1 VPPSIHSPGTGRRIG
16 SLAVLFVLT
25 TAPAFA
31 QATTKRSL
39 ILASGAPQ
47 GIYFPLAQDI
57 ARVARQA
64 GIDVQAVPSQGSIQN
79 LAWLAERRVDLALAQ
94 SDAAFDAYHG
104 RGSFAQP
111 IQSIRAV
118 TPLYTEAVHILV
130 RKPLYIRRVE
140 ELRGKRIAVGPQGS
154 GTESTAAAVLAAAG
168 VTLAE
173 VSLRHLGVEETMAA
187 MRHGDLDAAFLMSGV
202 PSEAVTSVLADGTAS
217 LLEPTLDLLERL
229 REVCPFFLSKN
240 IEPTDYPGLTE
251 EVTTPAVQA
260 LLVGRSDL
268 DHATVER
275 LIRALSDKNLTKK
288 YHLTDVNGTDGGIA
302 IPVFEVTQPLSAL
315 TGLKNRSHITVAL
328 LFAAAFL
335 LIGLLSRPRLW
346 GLVHRKN
353 LLRFSLYFLVVWI
366 SGSFAL
372 YWREHRFNDN
382 YSSPWISLWSG
393 LITIFSLS
401 NKEPLTVE
409 GRVIAVALFLL
420 GIGVIAWFTKSLA
433 FTYIERKI
441 LPLLR
446 GGFAKA
452 HKMKDHYVIAGWNT
466 KGPGILAQLHD
477 EDFDN
482 HRPIVIL
489 AKEEQAKTLSFHG
502 SIYIEK
508 GDPASEEALR
518 RVRIQAAHSVI
529 VLADADDTAADART
543 ILTILAIRKICGA
556 QTPNRQV
563 PVIAEIFDSGN
574 VELAKYAGGEHGSP
588 LEIVSSNELGEH
600 LLTHAAVNPGL
611 TNVYR
616 ELLTFAKDSSEIHR
630 GAVPK
635 KFVSKS
641 FGELACWASE
651 QRQHGVYVI
660 PIAIL
665 REHKLFLNPTS
676 SSDLGNLQKDD
687 LLFALCDSAKDLAE
701 LSRAGR

>member
-1 VPPSIHSPGTGRRIG
+1 M
-16 SLAVLFVLT
+16 
-25 TAPAFA
+25 APAYA
-31 QATTKRSL
+31 QPAAKRSL

-47 GIYFPLAQDI
+47 GIYAPLAQDI

-64 GIDVQAVPSQGSIQN
+64 GVDVQAVPSQGSIQN
-79 LAWLAERRVDLALAQ
+79 LTWLAEHRVDLALAQ
-94 SDAAFDAYHG
+94 SDTAFDAFHG
-104 RGSFAQP
+104 RGSFAQA
-111 IQSIRAV
+111 IQNIRTV

-140 ELRGKRIAVGPQGS
+140 ELRGKRVAMGPQGS

-168 VTLAE
+168 LTLSE
-173 VSLRHLGVEETMAA
+173 VAIRHLGVEETMTAL
-187 MRHGDLDAAFLMSGV
+187 RHGELDAAFLMSGV
-202 PSEAVTSVLADGTAS
+202 PSAAVTGVLADGTAS
-217 LLEPTLDLLERL
+217 LLEPDLDLLERL
-229 REVCPFFLSKN
+229 HAACPFFLSKN

-268 DHATVER
+268 GDATVEK
-275 LIRALSDKNLTKK
+275 LIRALATDKSLIRK
-288 YHLTDVNGTDGGIA
+288 YHLVAANGTGDGGA
-302 IPVFEVTQPLSAL
+302 IPAFEAARQFFALSL
-315 TGLKNRSHITVAL
+315 VKRHYWVVAL
-328 LFAAAFL
+328 LLAGA
-335 LIGLLSRPRLW
+335 LILAVFYFRVPLW
-346 GLVHRKN
+346 HLIRRKDF
-353 LLRFSLYFLVVWI
+353 LRFGLYFLIVWL
-366 SGSFAL
+366 SGSLAL

-382 YSSPWISLWSG
+382 YSTPWISMWSG
-393 LITIFSLS
+393 LITVYSLS
-401 NKEPLTVE
+401 SKEPLTFE
-409 GRVIAVALFLL
+409 GRIIAVALFLL
-420 GIGVIAWFTKSLA
+420 GLTGLLWFTKRLA
-433 FTYIERKI
+433 FDYIERKI
-441 LPLLR
+441 VPLLR

-508 GDPASEEALR
+508 GDRASEEALR
-518 RVRIQAAHSVI
+518 RVRVQAAHSVI
-529 VLADADDTAADART
+529 VLADSDDTAADART

-556 QTPNRQV
+556 ETPNRQV
-563 PVIAEIFDSGN
+563 PVIAEIFDSCN

-588 LEIVSSNELGEH
+588 LEVVSSNELGEH

-635 KFVSKS
+635 KFVSKP
-641 FGELACWASE
+641 FDELARWASE
-651 QRQHGVYVI
+651 QRSHDLYVI

-665 REHKLFLNPTS
+665 REQQLFLNPTS
-676 SSDLGNLQKDD
+676 SSNLGDLQKGD
-687 LLFALCDSAKDLAE
+687 LLFALCDSAKDLVE
-701 LSRAGR
+701 LSRRADKQASRPVTRPK